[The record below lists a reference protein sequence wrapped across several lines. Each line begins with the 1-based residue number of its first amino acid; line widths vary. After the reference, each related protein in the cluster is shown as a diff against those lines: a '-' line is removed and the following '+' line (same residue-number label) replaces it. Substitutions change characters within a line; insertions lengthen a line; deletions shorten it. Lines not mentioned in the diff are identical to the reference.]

1 MSIEKFKKIKKIQK
15 KSWQIFFTG
24 YNGVQVQKTKA
35 MKRRVQPER
44 FYREPPVAAK
54 EEMRKGWKMV
64 LEPRTER
71 VSL

>member
-1 MSIEKFKKIKKIQK
+1 MGYKFK
-15 KSWQIFFTG
+15 
-24 YNGVQVQKTKA
+24 KTKA